1 MAPRT
6 GPVHTIRRGLRS
18 RLLPGVLRLVQW
30 ILGRL
35 SWSAAQRVGRGLG
48 RLGWWA
54 SKRDRER
61 SLRHLALAFPDTS
74 PEERRRMAR
83 ACLRHQGMNLTE
95 CLHLLGRDPQEVEN
109 HVDVEGW
116 DRVEALRRA
125 GRPILLLTAHV
136 GNWELLGPVV
146 HARGVQL
153 WAVVRALDE
162 EDLHEML
169 ARLRRHFGSETIER
183 GAPGAARRLLKAL
196 RGRDGDRAL
205 LMLIDQDTQVEGVWV
220 PFFGRPA
227 FTPVGAARI
236 ALRQDAAVVP
246 AFVERRDDGSHV
258 ARFHPPL
265 DLPDDETRA
274 TARMT
279 RVIEERIRRRPEQW
293 VWMHRRWRRQPEEPT
308 GC

>member
-1 MAPRT
+1 
-6 GPVHTIRRGLRS
+6 
-18 RLLPGVLRLVQW
+18 
-30 ILGRL
+30 
-35 SWSAAQRVGRGLG
+35 
-48 RLGWWA
+48 
-54 SKRDRER
+54 
-61 SLRHLALAFPDTS
+61 
-74 PEERRRMAR
+74 MAR

-169 ARLRRHFGSETIER
+169 TRLRRHFGSETIER

-246 AFVERRDDGSHV
+246 AFVERRDDGSHL

-279 RVIEERIRRRPEQW
+279 AVIEDRIRRRPEQW